1 LNVQIIIPPER
12 EGVSFREVGFTIAN
26 ALKRIRPTLNV
37 AVDPWTRVF
46 VPNVKLTSPLEFNTW
61 DLFIFPMT
69 VAPNATTLFAT
80 YASPLYSKRAWYYG
94 VIEGKALGLNDLM
107 KEYLRNRVVTPS
119 NFSRQMLEE
128 SGIEVKDVIPHG
140 FMPEQYGFKGDLVR
154 SIIERFKGKILL
166 YYLSSGIRRKGI
178 TPLIEAMSI
187 VVKKHP
193 EALLYL
199 DVLPQFMEEHWRTVQ
214 KFKLQQNVVVEG
226 NFGSM
231 SKDQVV
237 AKYHAC
243 DLYIHGSFSEGF
255 GIPICLPPGTNVIT
269 KDGIKPI
276 EHIKVGDEVLTH
288 RGKFRRVTD
297 VKSRYVN
304 DELIEIVA
312 YSLNCPTQLTKEHL
326 VLSFKRPPKG
336 HSRRLWAMQVPSW
349 IRAAD
354 LQKGDCIVF
363 PVVGELYDK
372 SFYDLKD
379 FDDKV
384 LHDEKHVW
392 YKMGYSGKSGKLVKV
407 KRCIPINEELAK
419 LVGWYIAEG
428 SVNRNQMTAIE
439 FSLGNEPEAVMEII
453 KGMKSLFGVDATV
466 VYRRG
471 GISVIFSGSILAKFF
486 SKLCGTGARNKRI
499 PLEFLYGKLQN
510 LRPLVESMVKG
521 DGSRTEKYWSLST
534 SSRTLKTQFVI
545 ALIRLGFKPSVSYSK
560 TRDEY
565 NIFIWLANTANY
577 VHSNKSWFLEKAPY
591 IGFLVRSVRR
601 VPYQGKVY
609 NLCVEEDESYV
620 TEELA
625 VHNCEAMLCGKPS
638 VCVDAS
644 PMNEHIDKNCG
655 WLVPYHHVEWENYLG
670 IVNIKEHIYKPEAFA
685 EAIIDALDHPE
696 EIKEKGVKAYEKAIN
711 KYNYLATYKR
721 FLELE

>member
-12 EGVSFREVGFTIAN
+12 EGVSFREVGFTIAQ

-80 YASPLYSKRAWYYG
+80 YANPLYSKRAWYYG
-94 VIEGKALGLNDLM
+94 VIEGKTLGLNDLM
-107 KEYLRNRVVTPS
+107 KAYLRRRVVTPS
-119 NFSRQMLEE
+119 NFSKQMLEE

-140 FMPEQYGFKGDLVR
+140 FIPEQYGFKGDLVR

-187 VVKKHP
+187 VAKKHP

-243 DLYIHGSFSEGF
+243 DLYVHGAFSEGF
-255 GIPICLPPGTNVIT
+255 GIP
-269 KDGIKPI
+269 
-276 EHIKVGDEVLTH
+276 
-288 RGKFRRVTD
+288 
-297 VKSRYVN
+297 
-304 DELIEIVA
+304 
-312 YSLNCPTQLTKEHL
+312 
-326 VLSFKRPPKG
+326 
-336 HSRRLWAMQVPSW
+336 
-349 IRAAD
+349 
-354 LQKGDCIVF
+354 
-363 PVVGELYDK
+363 
-372 SFYDLKD
+372 
-379 FDDKV
+379 
-384 LHDEKHVW
+384 
-392 YKMGYSGKSGKLVKV
+392 
-407 KRCIPINEELAK
+407 
-419 LVGWYIAEG
+419 
-428 SVNRNQMTAIE
+428 
-439 FSLGNEPEAVMEII
+439 
-453 KGMKSLFGVDATV
+453 
-466 VYRRG
+466 
-471 GISVIFSGSILAKFF
+471 
-486 SKLCGTGARNKRI
+486 
-499 PLEFLYGKLQN
+499 
-510 LRPLVESMVKG
+510 LVEAS
-521 DGSRTEKYWSLST
+521 
-534 SSRTLKTQFVI
+534 
-545 ALIRLGFKPSVSYSK
+545 
-560 TRDEY
+560 
-565 NIFIWLANTANY
+565 
-577 VHSNKSWFLEKAPY
+577 
-591 IGFLVRSVRR
+591 
-601 VPYQGKVY
+601 
-609 NLCVEEDESYV
+609 
-620 TEELA
+620 
-625 VHNCEAMLCGKPS
+625 LCGKPS

-655 WLVPYHHVEWENYLG
+655 WLVPYDHVEWENYLG
-670 IVNIKEHIYKPEAFA
+670 IVDIKEHVFKPEAFA

-696 EIKEKGVKAYEKAIN
+696 EIKEKGVKAYEKALH